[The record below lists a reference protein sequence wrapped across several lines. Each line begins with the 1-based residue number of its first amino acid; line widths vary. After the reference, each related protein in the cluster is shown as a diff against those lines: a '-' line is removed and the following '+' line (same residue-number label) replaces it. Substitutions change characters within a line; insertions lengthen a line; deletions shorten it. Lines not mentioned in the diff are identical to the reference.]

1 MKLDYFTNFLI
12 SSNSFQTYFERQC
25 GKFDAV
31 HVKYLKASN
40 PLANLHLPAKVA
52 KWIKWAG

>member
-1 MKLDYFTNFLI
+1 MKLANCIQLSILGEIFPFVKA
-12 SSNSFQTYFERQC
+12 C